1 MTRPFK
7 DLGPFVNF
15 LCQKAAHIWVPY
27 ELHVTQ
33 SQIDSLNKTV
43 HQLLTET
50 DAFLD
55 LLTKADMTH
64 EETVKQQYKA
74 IVGNIAM
81 ANEQNEGGD
90 IQWAWGIVKPADL

>member
-1 MTRPFK
+1 
-7 DLGPFVNF
+7 
-15 LCQKAAHIWVPY
+15 
-27 ELHVTQ
+27 
-33 SQIDSLNKTV
+33 
-43 HQLLTET
+43 
-50 DAFLD
+50 
-55 LLTKADMTH
+55 MTH